1 MFLRDVAI
9 HADKAIVSNYKDG
22 FVGKFA
28 RDVTC
33 CTYLFLRLIHRKIET
48 AGVIKLALTFTD
60 NESLIKE
67 RHHMY
72 PEQPD
77 VLIFTW
83 LFPFD
88 KYIESSELEK
98 KRMIFSAMTDCV
110 KYLATQYEWDS
121 QPVVDALEQAEQD
134 DYRFNGY
141 LNPSWVSPDS
151 KWRVRIYF
159 ECGLEFLEFYC
170 CLFKNRSK
178 TELGRKYM
186 GRDVPVQT
194 GNRIDKSD
202 GKWLSDT
209 QFELISPTF
218 HGIKWV
224 IDFDEIIAESKQ

>member
-1 MFLRDVAI
+1 MFLRDVTI

-28 RDVTC
+28 RDVNC

-88 KYIESSELEK
+88 KYIAASELEK
-98 KRMIFSAMTDCV
+98 KRMIFSAMTDCL
-110 KYLATQYEWDS
+110 KYLATQYQWDS
-121 QPVVDALEQAEQD
+121 QPVDDALKMAEQD

-141 LNPSWVSPDS
+141 LKHSWVSPDS
-151 KWRVRIYF
+151 KWRARIYF
-159 ECGLEFLEFYC
+159 DFGLEFVDYYC
-170 CLFKNRSK
+170 SLFKNRSR
-178 TELGRKYM
+178 TELVRKYM
-186 GRDVPVQT
+186 GKVVPVQT
-194 GNRIDKSD
+194 GMKIDKSE

-218 HGIKWV
+218 HRIKWV
-224 IDFDEIIAESKQ
+224 ADFAENMVDGNQ